1 MLYGLP
7 KHLLSR
13 LQSIQNTA
21 ARVVT
26 RTRKFDHI
34 TPVLKQRHWLPV
46 CYRIIFK
53 IRLLVYQALNGTAP
67 YYLSGLLNYKYNTS
81 QRKLRSSFQHLLL
94 LQIWQGT
101 ANENARGIPK

>member
-13 LQSIQNTA
+13 LQYIQNTA

-26 RTRKFDHI
+26 RTRKLDHI

-53 IRLLVYQALNGTAP
+53 IRLLVYKLSMEQRLTTSVD
-67 YYLSGLLNYKYNTS
+67 YLTISTTPLK
-81 QRKLRSSFQHLLL
+81 
-94 LQIWQGT
+94 
-101 ANENARGIPK
+101 EN